1 VTGLSP
7 KSWNSANGDG
17 SVPGEILK
25 RFNAEISGINES
37 CMFVTLFRLSNS
49 HNQNSRQ
56 MKELEI
62 TLEHLESMVV
72 LRAVGPVDS
81 NTAAQLQEP
90 LLRAAEGPTGAV
102 ELDLAEVSY
111 MSSAGLRVLVLA
123 AKALQKRGERLR
135 LVKVPLQTYNVLN
148 LAGFTSFIDIKT

>member
-1 VTGLSP
+1 
-7 KSWNSANGDG
+7 
-17 SVPGEILK
+17 
-25 RFNAEISGINES
+25 
-37 CMFVTLFRLSNS
+37 
-49 HNQNSRQ
+49 

-62 TLEHLESMVV
+62 TLQHLESTVV
-72 LRAVGPVDS
+72 LHAAGPVDS

-111 MSSAGLRVLVLA
+111 MSSAGLRVLLQA

-135 LVKVPLQTYNVLN
+135 LVNVPLHIYNILN
-148 LAGFTSFIDIKT
+148 LAGFSSFIDIKT